1 LFLEANF
8 DSISMNTA
16 FSANSPADH
25 TTDRTVVLWLIILT
39 EIMLLC
45 IPGKFWWEVGLSV
58 VALAI
63 LFGVLFEVLRGR
75 GDFVIMGWV
84 LIFPLGYYF
93 FSFPREHPIITLDR
107 VFLGIL
113 LVASC
118 FADYRDLT
126 GTPRPLLRSALYW
139 AFFLLFAAVAI
150 PRAKM
155 SLNSLRLWTE
165 AFLFPALLAWYVLR
179 HFEIRRYVSK
189 LHVLTCVMAIYLAGI
204 GMAEVI
210 LQRDLLELSSGGVI
224 VAGDYAADYRDPAA
238 QILVRPNG
246 PFSTVNS
253 YAMVGAV
260 SFFLLSFLKH
270 ALVDQMPTW
279 QRYLHRMGV
288 SAALLETLMPLFKS
302 VLISLVIIL
311 LVDAFYQHGR
321 RRILRLGAIIG
332 MGLGVLALQLALP
345 IVFEE
350 RADPLTFYARVAQE
364 KQTLMLFMTHPI
376 NGVGLNNFNTAA
388 QNGQSAYYQSGEALD
403 FPHNNLGAVLAE
415 TGLTGFLPF
424 VASQVLFVSAFWKL
438 RQVDSRDSKLVW
450 KMFLFLFLVYWIN
463 GMALTIAY
471 FEDLN
476 LWYMFVMAA
485 LYKFAITSP
494 ETSRQFAP

>member
-1 LFLEANF
+1 MSSTLSV
-8 DSISMNTA
+8 D
-16 FSANSPADH
+16 SPADH
-25 TTDRTVVLWLIILT
+25 TTHRTVVLWLIILV
-39 EIMLLC
+39 EILILC
-45 IPGKFWWEVGLSV
+45 VPGKFWAEVGLSV
-58 VALAI
+58 VAFVV

-93 FSFPREHPIITLDR
+93 FSFPREHSIVTLDR
-107 VFLGIL
+107 ALLGVL
-113 LVASC
+113 LVTSC
-118 FADYRDLT
+118 FAYYRDPA
-126 GTPRPLLRSALYW
+126 GTPRPLRRSALYW
-139 AFFLLFAAVAI
+139 GFFLLFAAVAI
-150 PRAKM
+150 PRAKTP
-155 SLNSLRLWTE
+155 LNSVRLWLE

-179 HFEIRRYVSK
+179 HFAIRRHLSK
-189 LHVLTCVMAIYLAGI
+189 LHVITCVMAIYVASI
-204 GMAEVI
+204 GVAEVI
-210 LQRDLLELSSGGVI
+210 LQRDLLQLPSGGVI
-224 VAGDYAADYRDPAA
+224 VAGDYAADSRDPTA

-253 YAMVGAV
+253 YAMVGVV
-260 SFFLLSFLKH
+260 SFFFLSFLKR
-270 ALVDQMPTW
+270 ALGDRMPSW
-279 QRYLHRMGV
+279 HRYLHRFGV

-302 VLISLVIIL
+302 VLISLVVVL
-311 LVDAFYQHGR
+311 LVDACYQQGR
-321 RRILRLGAIIG
+321 RRVFRLGAIISL
-332 MGLGVLALQLALP
+332 GLGLLALQLALP
-345 IVFEE
+345 VVFEE
-350 RADPLTFYARVAQE
+350 RADPITFYARVAQE
-364 KQTLMLFMTHPI
+364 RQTMMLFMAYPI

-388 QNGQSAYYQSGEALD
+388 QNGRSAYYESGEALD

-424 VASQVLFVSAFWKL
+424 VASQMLFVSAFWKL
-438 RQVDSRDSKLVW
+438 RQADYPDSKLVW

-494 ETSRQFAP
+494 EIKAVESRQFALQL